1 MSMHNRAL
9 ATNSTDIFYP
19 ESDGK
24 PMAET
29 DVHRDLMMELIA
41 ELQAYYR
48 AEPAVFVSGNLL
60 LYYEQGN
67 NKKSVAP
74 DVFVVRGIANHE
86 RCVYKLWEEGKAPDV
101 VFEISSRGTWGD
113 DLQKK
118 WRLYARLGVAE
129 YYIFDPEYD
138 YLEPALRAYRL
149 DATEYEEIEVLAGRV
164 SSAVLGLEIVDTGE
178 TLRFFNPLTNEFFP
192 TRGELALAHKQAE
205 SRAVEAESRAVE
217 AEAEVARLRAALAL
231 LKSEA

>member
-1 MSMHNRAL
+1 MSLHNRAL

-29 DVHRDLMMELIA
+29 DVHRNLMMELIA

-48 AEPAVFVSGNLL
+48 AKPDVYVSGNLL
-60 LYYEQGN
+60 LYYEQGK

-74 DVFVVRGIANHE
+74 NVFVVRGIANHE
-86 RCVYKLWEEGKAPDV
+86 RRVYKLWEKGKAPDV
-101 VFEISSRGTWGD
+101 VFEISSRGTWGE

-149 DATEYEEIEVLAGRV
+149 EATEYEEIEVLAGRV
-164 SSAVLGLEIVDTGE
+164 SSAVLGLEIVDTGA
-178 TLRFFNPLTNEFFP
+178 TLRFFNSLTHEFLP
-192 TRGELALAHKQAE
+192 TRVQLALAQE
-205 SRAVEAESRAVE
+205 QAESRAVE
-217 AEAEVARLRAALAL
+217 AEAEVARLRVALAL